1 MQCILLGTLEDCS
14 SDEELDP
21 EELENILAKLKEV
34 VKSDVRQA
42 SIWNALGIILL
53 RSGRLQVLL
62 CLYFSLTH

>member
-21 EELENILAKLKEV
+21 EELENILAKLKEA
-34 VKSDVRQA
+34 VKSDVTQV

-53 RSGRLQVLL
+53 RTGRLQVQPR
-62 CLYFSLTH
+62 